1 MKALAGIT
9 IISAALL
16 AGCGASAEIAENA
29 NKVAA
34 FSEDA
39 DQHKEQFAE
48 AIDDLSRKK
57 SCNMEAMLAD
67 GAGFSRVTGDSFY
80 FIYCDSPG
88 DITNRWYFDPANNK
102 LERVK
107 AAMR

>member
-1 MKALAGIT
+1 MKILAGIT

-16 AGCGASAEIAENA
+16 AGCGASADIEEKA
-29 NKVAA
+29 NQIAA

-39 DQHKEQFAE
+39 DLHQEQFAE
-48 AIDDLSRKK
+48 AISDLSKKK
-57 SCNMEAMLAD
+57 SCNMESMIED

-80 FIYCDSPG
+80 FIYCDSPA
-88 DITNRWYFDPANNK
+88 DITNRWYFDPTNNK

-107 AAMR
+107 AAI

>member
-1 MKALAGIT
+1 MKALAGVT

-16 AGCGASAEIAENA
+16 AGCGASAEIAEKA
-29 NKVAA
+29 NQVAA
-34 FSEDA
+34 NSQDA
-39 DQHKEQFAE
+39 DQYQEQFAE
-48 AIDDLSRKK
+48 AIKDLSRKK
-57 SCNMEAMLAD
+57 SCNMESMIAD

-88 DITNRWYFDPANNK
+88 DITNRWYFDPTNNK

-107 AAMR
+107 AAM